1 METPDELKER
11 LHQQG
16 IEVDDEAARAVL
28 RYVTDQRRVLA
39 QVLARLGGS
48 EIT

>member
-16 IEVDDEAARAVL
+16 IEVDDEAARAVV
-28 RYVTDQRRVLA
+28 RYVTAQRRVLA
-39 QVLARLGGS
+39 QVRARLRGD
-48 EIT
+48 EVT